1 MIQAIVPHQ
10 NSTLRDRRVL
20 INKAYSLSHRSS
32 ISTLHWLDSA
42 EQVAVRSSSLSL
54 AQLLI
59 GINCVKHYL
68 TVRGTPSADDSF
80 KLNSSCHP
88 ARYFT
93 RILLSPSC
101 RLAKLPSSFIRSA
114 MHLLYSVRLI
124 SGIIA
129 RGFIS

>member
-1 MIQAIVPHQ
+1 MIRAVAALKQHPSIEGCCVKKTYSLPHRSSV
-10 NSTLRDRRVL
+10 STLRRVYR
-20 INKAYSLSHRSS
+20 AG
-32 ISTLHWLDSA
+32 
-42 EQVAVRSSSLSL
+42 QVAVRSSSLSL

-59 GINCVKHYL
+59 GFNCVKHYL
-68 TVRGTPSADDSF
+68 TVRGAPSADDSF

-124 SGIIA
+124 SGITA

>member
-59 GINCVKHYL
+59 GININHEICHCD
-68 TVRGTPSADDSF
+68 SSDAD
-80 KLNSSCHP
+80 
-88 ARYFT
+88 
-93 RILLSPSC
+93 ILSPFQSHHFSG
-101 RLAKLPSSFIRSA
+101 LQA
-114 MHLLYSVRLI
+114 HLLNLI
-124 SGIIA
+124 G
-129 RGFIS
+129 

>member
-1 MIQAIVPHQ
+1 MIRAVAALKQHPSIEGCCVKKSYSLPHRSSV
-10 NSTLRDRRVL
+10 STLRRVYR
-20 INKAYSLSHRSS
+20 AG
-32 ISTLHWLDSA
+32 
-42 EQVAVRSSSLSL
+42 QVAVRSSSLSL

-124 SGIIA
+124 SGITA